1 MVYSSFQQWKITK
14 SEALNMIHSS
24 IKQILKD
31 HDCKMSLDNL
41 VNHLHSKKVTIH
53 DTKKYNNLVR
63 YIKCNYGGIRKF
75 LDDYNIYAVSGNNNN
90 IVVHLLNGDLTL
102 YNRITKDEDW
112 VLL

>member
-1 MVYSSFQQWKITK
+1 MVYSSVRWNITK
-14 SEALNMIHSS
+14 TEGLKLIHTS
-24 IKQILKD
+24 IKHILKEN
-31 HDCKMSLDNL
+31 DCKIPLDTL
-41 VNHLHSKKVTIH
+41 VNHLHDKKVNIH
-53 DTKKYNNLVR
+53 NTKKYNNVVR

-90 IVVHLLNGDLTL
+90 IIVYLLNDDLTM